1 MRIFD
6 TQEGVTEL
14 VKSLV
19 DLQLGFGF
27 FLVTDQAKYTL
38 S

>member
-19 DLQLGFGF
+19 DLQLGFSF
-27 FLVTDQAKYTL
+27 FLVPDQAKYTL